1 MSGFSRLERL
11 RKGRQNN
18 EWPAE
23 VVARIHQGA
32 SAEEIAGTT
41 GKDVQ
46 TVKLYMQK
54 LARQRSQLPPVAICR
69 KARPS
74 TPWR

>member
-1 MSGFSRLERL
+1 MTDFSRLARL
-11 RKGRQNN
+11 RQGSQQN

-46 TVKLYMQK
+46 TVRRYMQR
-54 LARQRSQLPPVAICR
+54 LARQKHQLPPTAICR